1 MAESTVVSRT
11 ELPDWLRTFQEDIL
25 TRAQG
30 LGSQEIRMPEYEVA
44 GRTPFQQQAA
54 TMAAQG
60 LGSYMPMLQAGATTV
75 GQGVGATQQGIQN
88 LGQAAQMAQ
97 DAYSGALPYQQQAYE
112 AMSQSIPTPLA
123 AAQAGQQLSAVGR
136 EDLGVAAG
144 QVSAAGQRGEQGATG
159 GGQGILGA
167 SQQGQGGK
175 P

>member
-88 LGQAAQMAQ
+88 LGTSSANGTGCIQRCI
-97 DAYSGALPYQQQAYE
+97 AL
-112 AMSQSIPTPLA
+112 STTSL
-123 AAQAGQQLSAVGR
+123 
-136 EDLGVAAG
+136 
-144 QVSAAGQRGEQGATG
+144 
-159 GGQGILGA
+159 
-167 SQQGQGGK
+167 
-175 P
+175 